1 MKEMQEVDLNYYSE
15 RRWRSR
21 IPDEGDD
28 LVKSCEVMSCHVMS
42 CHVKSSLSFQLHGD
56 HWHYMYAGSL
66 QRRYCVGIN

>member
-42 CHVKSSLSFQLHGD
+42 CHVMSCQVKS
-56 HWHYMYAGSL
+56 
-66 QRRYCVGIN
+66 

>member
-1 MKEMQEVDLNYYSE
+1 MQEVDLNYYSE

-42 CHVKSSLSFQLHGD
+42 CHVMSSQVLVFNC
-56 HWHYMYAGSL
+56 M
-66 QRRYCVGIN
+66 VIIGITCMQAACNEGIVLE